1 MKKTYK
7 ITIKMIDEINTITL
21 TNPPRR
27 FLKVGYKE
35 YSGAEILKVERVK

>member
-7 ITIKMIDEINTITL
+7 ITIKFDGKISMITM

-35 YSGAEILKVERVK
+35 YSGAEIVKVIRIK

>member
-7 ITIKMIDEINTITL
+7 ITIKMMDEITTVIMV
-21 TNPPRR
+21 NPSRK

-35 YSGAEILKVERVK
+35 YSGAEIVAVEKI